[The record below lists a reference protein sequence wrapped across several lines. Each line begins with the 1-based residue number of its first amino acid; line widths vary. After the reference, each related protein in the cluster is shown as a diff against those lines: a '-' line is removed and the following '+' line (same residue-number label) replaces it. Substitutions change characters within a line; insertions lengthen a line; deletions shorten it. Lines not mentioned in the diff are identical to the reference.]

1 MRKILSLVYFAVQF
15 GCFQQCTSQDIIYS
29 ESEKTP
35 GKITE
40 IGPGLIKY
48 SDPENPALINTV
60 STEKVAFIFNSSGH
74 YYVVDNKNLAKPA
87 ARFLQSNNSF
97 PGSDMI
103 LTSYGTKLDCDIE
116 KEEDGRILYIQ
127 NDTVSTIQI
136 TSVALVVF
144 KNGNHKIYADDFN
157 QLQTI
162 LRINETKQF
171 DGNIENPTTGVVI
184 KSTVDSNVA
193 KPTSDNRE
201 IIKNMDSGGE
211 LDIDYDEY
219 EKRSMQKTSDL
230 SSYLKILC
238 DKSTDYDRAEKAIN
252 QACMLFI
259 NEDALVSV
267 SSKNTKTIARYK
279 IRNYLTK
286 LKLIR
291 YDRVDIEWT
300 KIQYISKLRKGP
312 DGNYYGV
319 ISFEQTFK
327 GYIDNKMV
335 YGDVTRKN
343 IEIILIEYKKS
354 VEGKTRSSWDVL
366 LSDIGIIE
374 TKNSF

>member
-1 MRKILSLVYFAVQF
+1 MRKIIPLVYFVVQF
-15 GCFQQCTSQDIIYS
+15 GCIQKCTCQDIIYS

-40 IGPGLIKY
+40 IASDVIKY
-48 SDPENPALINTV
+48 SNSENPAVINTV
-60 STEKVAFIFNSSGH
+60 SKEKVAFIFNSSGH
-74 YYVVDNKNLAKPA
+74 YYVVDNKNPAKPA
-87 ARFLQSNNSF
+87 AQFLQSNNTF
-97 PGSDMI
+97 PASDMI
-103 LTSYGTKLDCDIE
+103 LTSYGTKLSCEIE
-116 KEEDGRILYIQ
+116 KEEDGRIFYAR
-127 NDTVSTIQI
+127 NDSVSNIQI
-136 TSVALVVF
+136 TSVTLVIY
-144 KNGNHKIYADDFN
+144 KNGNHKIYTDDFN
-157 QLQTI
+157 QLRTI

-171 DGNIENPTTGVVI
+171 DGNIENSTTGLVI

-193 KPTSDNRE
+193 KHATDNRE
-201 IIKNMDSGGE
+201 IIKNMDSDGE

-238 DKSTDYDRAEKAIN
+238 DKSTVYDRAEKAIN

-259 NEDALVSV
+259 NEDAMVSV
-267 SSKNTKTIARYK
+267 SSKNTKAIARYK
-279 IRNYLTK
+279 IRSYLTK
-286 LKLIR
+286 LKLIK
-291 YDRVDIEWT
+291 YDKVDIEWT

-319 ISFEQTFK
+319 ISFEQTFR
-327 GYIDNKMV
+327 GYIDNRMV

-354 VEGKTRSSWDVL
+354 VEGKTKSSWDVL

-374 TKNSF
+374 TKNSL